1 MFSGK
6 SEELIR
12 RVKRVLIAGQQ
23 IQVFKPGLD
32 NRYHA
37 SDVTSHDGK
46 RVEAISV
53 KDAAELR
60 TKLPD
65 PLPEVVAVDEAQ
77 FFDPGLVGLAV
88 ELANHGVR
96 VILAGLDQDF
106 RAEPFGIMPELL
118 AKAEYVEK
126 LAAVCPVCGA
136 PATRTQRLVNGQP
149 AYFDDPIILVGAKEA
164 YEPRCRRCH
173 VVKLRRTD
181 KVEENGKGRGLRLH
195 STGGEGQPV
204 NH

>member
-1 MFSGK
+1 MPHFPFSPGWVEVVVGPMFSGK

-12 RVKRVLIAGQQ
+12 RVKRVLIADQQ
-23 IQVFKPGLD
+23 LQVFKPRLD

-46 RVEAISV
+46 RVEAIAV

-60 TKLPD
+60 TRLAD
-65 PLPEVVAVDEAQ
+65 PLPEVIAVDEAQ
-77 FFDPGLVGLAV
+77 FFDPALVGLAV
-88 ELANHGVR
+88 ELADRGVR

-118 AKAEYVEK
+118 SKAEYVEK

-173 VVKLRRTD
+173 VVKLRLSED
-181 KVEENGKGRGLRLH
+181 NKQMVGN
-195 STGGEGQPV
+195 
-204 NH
+204 